1 MTVKDVSTILN
12 TWAPLAYAEDF
23 DNVGL
28 LVGDYTQEIS
38 NILVA
43 HDALE
48 NVVDEAISKDCNLI
62 VCFHPIIFSGLKK
75 LTASNY
81 VERSVQKAIKNDIA
95 IYAIHTALDNV
106 AHGVNYGM
114 SKALQLT
121 NTSILIP
128 KKNHIFKLTTYVPI
142 DKANELQKAL
152 FNAGAGNIG
161 SYEECS
167 FSNEGI
173 GTFKG
178 TQDSNP
184 VIGERGIRHTEPEM
198 QVNVT
203 FEKQQ
208 QSVILKALFTN
219 HPYEEVAYEVTQLE
233 NKLQN
238 VGMGMIGELENE
250 MGEGDF
256 LAFAKAIFKTGN
268 IRHSALLNKTIKKV
282 AVLGGSGAFAINA
295 AKAQGA
301 DALITADLKYH
312 DYYQAENKL
321 LLLDVGHYESERYT
335 KNIIAGYLT
344 EKISTFAIIL
354 SEENTNPIN
363 YF

>member
-1 MTVKDVSTILN
+1 MTVKDISAILN
-12 TWAPLAYAEDF
+12 SWAPLAYAEDF

-28 LVGDYTQEIS
+28 LVGNYHQEVS

-48 NVVDEAISKDCNLI
+48 NVVDEAIVKNCNLI
-62 VCFHPIIFSGLKK
+62 VCFHPIIFSGLKRI
-75 LTASNY
+75 TNSNY
-81 VERSVQKAIKNDIA
+81 VERSVQKAIKSDIA

-114 SKALQLT
+114 SKALKLQ

-128 KKNHIFKLTTYVPI
+128 KKNHIFKLTTYVPN
-142 DKANELQKAL
+142 DKASKLREAL

-161 SYEECS
+161 AYEECS
-167 FSNEGI
+167 FSTEGL

-178 TQDSNP
+178 NKASNP
-184 VIGERGIRHTEPEM
+184 VIGQPGLRHIEPET
-198 QVNVT
+198 QINIT

-208 QSVILKALFTN
+208 QSAILKALFTH

-233 NKLQN
+233 NKLQT
-238 VGMGMIGELENE
+238 VGMGMIGTLENE
-250 MGEGDF
+250 MNEDEF
-256 LAFAKAIFKTGN
+256 LAFAKETFKTGN
-268 IRHSALLNKTIKKV
+268 IRHSALLRKAIKTV
-282 AVLGGSGAFAINA
+282 AVLGGSGAFAISA

-335 KNIIAGYLT
+335 KNLIAEYLT